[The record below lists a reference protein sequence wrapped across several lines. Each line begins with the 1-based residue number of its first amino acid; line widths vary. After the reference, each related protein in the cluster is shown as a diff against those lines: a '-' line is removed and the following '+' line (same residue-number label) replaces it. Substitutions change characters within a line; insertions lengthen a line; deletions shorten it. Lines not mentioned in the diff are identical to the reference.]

1 MDFEDFKYESPKL
14 YRVALGVSIAAVVIL
29 ALALFPDGEFARAA
43 GIRHMQIKAAALKS
57 ALQWETRAM
66 FHPSDVSVPEV
77 GFGFLQGIEYDARVV
92 ASVPIDS
99 AYVMKR
105 YRLADIK
112 VTNLMGAAHML
123 AALRT
128 TDATLHVYG
137 DMVVVWIDEKPLN
150 VTMIESGL
158 AVPDPNPPTNIVDK
172 AFAAYYW
179 RIFNGASNG

>member
-1 MDFEDFKYESPKL
+1 MDFEDFKYESPNL
-14 YRVALGVSIAAVVIL
+14 YRLAVGGGITAVVIF
-29 ALALFPDGEFARAA
+29 ALALFPDGEFARAS
-43 GIRHMQIKAAALKS
+43 GIRHMQIKTGALKS
-57 ALQWETRAM
+57 ALYWETRAM

-92 ASVPIDS
+92 ASVPVDS

-105 YRLADIK
+105 YQLADIK
-112 VTNLMGAAHML
+112 VTNLVGTANML

-128 TDATLHVYG
+128 TDATLNVYG
-137 DMVVVWIDEKPLN
+137 DRVVVWIDEKPLN

>member
-1 MDFEDFKYESPKL
+1 MNFDDFKYESPNL
-14 YRVALGVSIAAVVIL
+14 YRLAVGGGITALVVI
-29 ALALFPDGEFARAA
+29 ALALFPDGEFSRAA
-43 GIRHMQIKAAALKS
+43 GIRHLQVKAGALKN
-57 ALQWETRAM
+57 ALRWEWRAM
-66 FHPSDVSVPEV
+66 FHPSDASVPAV
-77 GFGFLQGIEYDARVV
+77 GFGFLQGIDYDSHVI
-92 ASVPIDS
+92 ASVPVDS
-99 AYVMKR
+99 AYVLKR
-105 YRLADIK
+105 YQLADIK
-112 VTNLMGAAHML
+112 ITNLVGAAKML

-128 TDATLHVYG
+128 TDATLNVYG